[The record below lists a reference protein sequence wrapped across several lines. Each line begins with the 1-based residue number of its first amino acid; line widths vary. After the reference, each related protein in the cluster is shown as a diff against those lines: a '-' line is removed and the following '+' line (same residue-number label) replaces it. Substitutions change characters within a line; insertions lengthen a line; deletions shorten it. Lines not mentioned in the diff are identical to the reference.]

1 MILNS
6 TCRRFVV
13 DPAQSW
19 WPPDDARG
27 SRAILPGSRLPRSA
41 PRFGDG
47 STPVRLPQRTNH
59 VRPGGIVVSDMGRLP
74 PSASSRP
81 SNTNDLLCSVANF
94 SQKTDQP
101 NSNRQDPDGDAQY
114 GCCRVHTCGNP
125 DNADADDPER
135 NEIRQY
141 GVVHGVTPEAL
152 LHFVA
157 LGAPRLLISP
167 QATLAMWPSKS
178 RSVIA
183 AGPKLILSPDG

>member
-6 TCRRFVV
+6 TCRRFVI

-27 SRAILPGSRLPRSA
+27 SRAILPGNRLPRSA
-41 PRFGDG
+41 SRFGDG
-47 STPVRLPQRTNH
+47 STPVRIPQRTNY
-59 VRPGGIVVSDMGRLP
+59 VGPGAIVVRDTGRLP
-74 PSASSRP
+74 LRRHRDRP
-81 SNTNDLLCSVANF
+81 IPNDLLCSVANF
-94 SQKTDQP
+94 SQKTHQP
-101 NSNRQDPDGDAQY
+101 NSNRKDPDGDAQY

-157 LGAPRLLISP
+157 LERPACSSLPR
-167 QATLAMWPSKS
+167 
-178 RSVIA
+178 RR
-183 AGPKLILSPDG
+183 